1 MRPLTRRIAVAAG
14 LFLLLAAVYWKLLFF
29 PSRFVW
35 FDHYDL
41 TELQIPRL
49 QFFARSLHAGHFPL
63 WNPYIWLGQPM
74 LGSGQP
80 GPLNPLIVLFAR
92 LLPLRDGL
100 LSFAELNWLY
110 VTLHFLAALFAYRFC
125 RYLEL
130 RVLPSLLGAVAFAC
144 TGFLGSAAWLDITSA
159 VALTPLVFYFAF
171 RLWTEDG
178 IVKHAAPL
186 GLVLGLSWWTGHHEI
201 PMILCYA
208 VLFGSAFAAFGR
220 FWHVIKGTLLAFALA
235 IPISAI
241 QTLPFYEFGHA
252 SRRWVGVANPIGWA
266 DKVPYEVHARYSLP
280 WMGLAEFF
288 APGGAPEDHWTAF
301 AGVTVLV
308 LAIAALIYRWSDRRV
323 RMLGFLTLGSL
334 LYALGANTPL
344 HRLAYALLPLM
355 EKARSPG
362 RGIFLAGFALSALA
376 AVGADLL
383 IRGLIPRKGI
393 VIPVAAAL
401 AMLAVYWSGR
411 VPEMEFPVQ
420 GHYVVKGMIA
430 ACRARDFD
438 VAQVRRVAW
447 NCLARAGCDRGRD
460 SRGASHDGSGF
471 GNAVVAPSLRST
483 QALAKTLPRSG
494 QGRIVADYN
503 SLYTDLGD
511 LYGVDVLQSFVSAV
525 PANVLRFDFGNPRTQ
540 QLLGV
545 VSVPG
550 AMPRTWIVHHAIAA
564 KDVDDLRRL
573 IQDPSVDFAATAV
586 SLEALPPL
594 EECTDAGVWSFDR
607 PDSDTM
613 RLNADMRCRGLLVV
627 SETYYPGWEA
637 TVDGKPQPIHEVFG
651 ALRGVVLEAGNH
663 RVEMRYRPGVVMLG
677 AALSCCGDCVEPSA
691 DRAGEKVL
699 GTNGPKSQPKFR
711 FLR

>member
-1 MRPLTRRIAVAAG
+1 MLSLTRRTAVAAG
-14 LFLLLAAVYWKLLFF
+14 LFLLLAAVYWRLLFL

-63 WNPYIWLGQPM
+63 WNPYIWLGQPV

-80 GPLNPLIVLFAR
+80 GPLNPLIIVFAW

-125 RYLEL
+125 RYLDL
-130 RVLPSLLGAVAFAC
+130 SVLPSLLGAVAFSC

-159 VALTPLVFYFAF
+159 VALTPLIFYFAF

-178 IVKHAAPL
+178 MVKHAAPL

-208 VLFGSAFAAFGR
+208 VLFGSACVFATGKSWR
-220 FWHVIKGTLLAFALA
+220 LIQGTMLAFALA
-235 IPISAI
+235 IPISAL

-280 WMGLAEFF
+280 WLGLAEFF

-301 AGVTVLV
+301 AGVTILV

-323 RMLGFLTLGSL
+323 RMLGFLTLGSV
-334 LYALGANTPL
+334 LYALGTNTPL
-344 HRLAYALLPLM
+344 HRLVYQFLPLV

-376 AVGADLL
+376 AVGADLV
-383 IRGLIPRKGI
+383 IRGLVPRKGI
-393 VIPVAAAL
+393 AIPAIAGL

-411 VPEMEFPVQ
+411 VPEMEFPIQ
-420 GHYVVKGMIA
+420 SHFVVKGLIA
-430 ACRARDFD
+430 AGVLSVLMWRRFAVWPGIILVGLVVVEAGT
-438 VAQVRRVAW
+438 VAAHRMTDM
-447 NCLARAGCDRGRD
+447 N
-460 SRGASHDGSGF
+460 S
-471 GNAVVAPSLRST
+471 AVVAPSLTKFAS
-483 QALAKTLPRSG
+483 LAKTLPRSG

-511 LYGVDVLQSFVSAV
+511 MYGVDVLQSFVSAA
-525 PANVLRFDFGNPRTQ
+525 PENVLRLEFGTPRTQ

-545 VSVPG
+545 TALDG
-550 AMPRTWIVHHAIAA
+550 AMPRTWVVHRAIAA
-564 KDVDDLRRL
+564 KDVDELRRL
-573 IQDPSVDFAATAV
+573 IQDPSVNFATTAV
-586 SLEALPPL
+586 SLKALPPL
-594 EECTDAGVWSFDR
+594 EECSETGVWSFDR

-613 RLNADMRCRGLLVV
+613 RMNADMRCRGLLVV
-627 SETYYPGWEA
+627 SEAFYPGWEA

-651 ALRGVVLEAGNH
+651 ALRGVVLDAGSH
-663 RVEMRYRPGVVMLG
+663 RVEMRYRPGVVRLG
-677 AALSCCGDCVEPSA
+677 AALSFSA
-691 DRAGEKVL
+691 IALSLLLIVAPALTGGAKQRRA
-699 GTNGPKSQPKFR
+699 
-711 FLR
+711 